1 MTIMSEIKDQGACKR
16 SALTVSDRVGIMKDM
31 RNSIVSKGVLYD
43 SVARGTNTAE
53 SDVDVAMLVHGALD
67 RDTEDKLS
75 DFIVDMNIKYNR
87 VFSVIDI
94 DAERFFQWEA
104 VTPFYQNVN
113 KEGIVLWRAA

>member
-31 RNSIVSKGVLYD
+31 RNSIVSKGVLYG

-67 RDTEDKLS
+67 RDTEDKARS
-75 DFIVDMNIKYNR
+75 TDC
-87 VFSVIDI
+87 
-94 DAERFFQWEA
+94 
-104 VTPFYQNVN
+104 
-113 KEGIVLWRAA
+113 KEPKRYIAIQKHL

>member
-31 RNSIVSKGVLYD
+31 RNSIVSKGVLYG

-67 RDTEDKLS
+67 RDAEDKS
-75 DFIVDMNIKYNR
+75 RSTDC
-87 VFSVIDI
+87 
-94 DAERFFQWEA
+94 
-104 VTPFYQNVN
+104 
-113 KEGIVLWRAA
+113 KEPKRYIAIQKHL

>member
-31 RNSIVSKGVLYD
+31 RNSIVSKGVLYG

-67 RDTEDKLS
+67 RDTEDKS
-75 DFIVDMNIKYNR
+75 RSTDC
-87 VFSVIDI
+87 
-94 DAERFFQWEA
+94 
-104 VTPFYQNVN
+104 
-113 KEGIVLWRAA
+113 KEPKRYIAIQKHL